1 MITLVVTIL
10 LIVVFLFVT
19 RKRRSEY
26 YEEDI
31 GPSDIEMGP
40 SEDAPVR
47 PRSLVH
53 KLLKGI
59 DKIEK
64 KRTQDVILHDVF
76 LKQVDMK
83 AANVQGSPD
92 EIKNEIQES
101 VDEELK
107 FIKKYTGLVEDH
119 IYENQTAPENETY
132 DEAAEAA
139 YDGLRKNI
147 NTQLMVKGQEY
158 KERQISELALRTE
171 QRQVMD
177 NEVKDTTILKSDLG
191 EGLQVLEDTLPSL
204 EADANAIDTGDSP
217 TSELGTDA
225 LFSRGDEAI
234 NQSSP
239 FTQRMASLFASASLE
254 PEDGWN
260 DGNVAVETPTVNSTS
275 PQGSRQKLIQ
285 FSEVGNVFEDYHAPQ
300 DPLGAYSKMS
310 KDAQGRFTNYPM
322 DPGEAVGWCHYK
334 VDGSEEGPG
343 CEARRKAREN
353 PPGVVT
359 IMNENTATA
368 PTKETHPWK
377 KEKVQMKISCGPTS
391 PGEFILG
398 DPRKYEYDHN
408 AQPWPSVDNWQNYL
422 ATFPQG
428 AGNYYTSSLGT
439 LARRNRNEE
448 GRIDSVYAHYGMT
461 RPERTQPQWSGSC
474 VKPMYAETFQKC
486 SDACKDSDECS
497 AFSIDPI
504 FDTERGHHAM
514 RDIQRNAGT
523 VEDEEKYRF
532 KSLTTGPEKFDN
544 GNTNEYKGKYWCKL
558 QKYGN
563 RRFDIGTFSGEAIF
577 AKYED
582 GYLKDPLIKEHIA
595 KKIDANS
602 TVSTRNGNFEH
613 PKFPRTCQDTPLDF
627 ENDGEPRGT
636 TDYSVDGSL
645 NDRKPH
651 VWRRAGVTSWG
662 FGRADEEKGLPPDSA
677 RYSAAWTPA
686 DADGVCKN
694 NGKNEK
700 TAYPGRF
707 TLEGDVDP
715 ETQIQLGC
723 PVQFIRT
730 GRSDNPRTGRSKEI
744 TALGWKAKTD
754 RHQEDYKYE
763 DAKSNPYHLGW
774 ANHGV
779 ESGSNIVRNKV
790 KAGSDDRYS
799 YAISVQRDRF
809 GNTIQD
815 ENSLVDDDYR
825 SLVLPGTRGLPKCPN
840 GYTVRTEN
848 QPYCDPNTLTLSTPN
863 VKCEP
868 ILEQGGCIA
877 KESKYQNQCAAL
889 NEVTCTNHQF
899 SSEELGLERFEPGG
913 KNAASP
919 SWAPQNQWQ
928 DNKTKSDRLPDWTM
942 PYRDPN
948 VGLHA
953 YKSYGKQLGKDHR
966 WNKYTM
972 DGLPA
977 SDVCDWKPHT
987 FYDGQVSRE
996 TEYDGK
1002 QFYVLYKRSQSGA
1015 WAVGQPDEFTFQGPK
1030 WEWDAGGYDPKFNEW
1045 ARWFDDKGKIVLQNP
1060 DGTFN
1065 QDAIKYRQAVLKKM
1079 GGDFKTTE
1087 IPVIYYTIDDSDV
1100 TEESKKLAEQAA
1112 INYHSGE

>member
-1 MITLVVTIL
+1 LLQKKFLIIVMITLVVTIL

-139 YDGLRKNI
+139 YDGLRKEI
-147 NTQLMVKGQEY
+147 NTQLTVKGQEY

-285 FSEVGNVFEDYHAPQ
+285 FSEVGNVFEDYHVAQ
-300 DPLGAYSKMS
+300 DPDGAF
-310 KDAQGRFTNYPM
+310 QVRNTNSFGKPLVRDEE
-322 DPGEAVGWCHYK
+322 DPEYGK
-334 VDGSEEGPG
+334 
-343 CEARRKAREN
+343 
-353 PPGVVT
+353 
-359 IMNENTATA
+359 
-368 PTKETHPWK
+368 WK

-391 PGEFILG
+391 PGEFLLG
-398 DPRKYEYDHN
+398 DPRMYNYGLLYGAKRDGRTYQQEMDRWNTQRESFPNGASPFAQVQPGQKLISRGFTGNEYN
-408 AQPWPSVDNWQNYL
+408 
-422 ATFPQG
+422 
-428 AGNYYTSSLGT
+428 
-439 LARRNRNEE
+439 
-448 GRIDSVYAHYGMT
+448 RIDSIYAKYFMS

-474 VKPMYAETFQKC
+474 VKPVYAETFQKC

-497 AFSIDPI
+497 AFSIEPI

-514 RDIQRNAGT
+514 HGIQRNAST
-523 VEDEEKYRF
+523 IADEEEYRF
-532 KSLTTGPEKFDN
+532 KSLTTGPETFDN
-544 GNTNEYKGKYWCKL
+544 GNTNKYKGKYWCKL

-602 TVSTRNGNFEH
+602 TVLDKSGNFEH

-627 ENDGEPRGT
+627 ENGGEPRGT
-636 TDYSVDGSL
+636 TDYSTDGSL
-645 NDRKPH
+645 NNRKPH
-651 VWRRAGVTSWG
+651 NRGSANGGYMYGVY
-662 FGRADEEKGLPPDSA
+662 EKEQALPEDSA
-677 RYSAAWTPA
+677 RYSAAAWTPA

-707 TLEGDVDP
+707 TLEDEVDP

-730 GRSDNPRTGRSKEI
+730 GRSDNPRTGTSKEF
-744 TALGWKAKTD
+744 TAGGWKSKID
-754 RHQEDYKYE
+754 RHRDDYKFE

-779 ESGSNIVRNKV
+779 EPGSNIVRNKV
-790 KAGSDDRYS
+790 KAGSDDRYR
-799 YAISVQRDRF
+799 YAF
-809 GNTIQD
+809 QD
-815 ENSLVDDDYR
+815 DSLVDDDYR

-840 GYTVRTEN
+840 GYTVRAEN
-848 QPYCDPNTLTLSTPN
+848 QPYCDPDTLTLSTPN

-868 ILEQGGCIA
+868 ILEQGGCNA

-889 NEVTCTNHQF
+889 NEVSCTNHQF
-899 SSEELGLERFEPGG
+899 SSEDLGLERFEPGG

-928 DNKTKSDRLPDWTM
+928 DNKTKSLRGDDK
-942 PYRDPN
+942 YRDPN

-977 SDVCDWKPHT
+977 SDVCEWKPHT

-1002 QFYVLYKRSQSGA
+1002 QFYVLYKRSQSGS

-1079 GGDFKTTE
+1079 GGDFKPTE
-1087 IPVIYYTIDDSDV
+1087 IPIIYYTIDDSDV